1 MYQFL
6 MKSFKKVPTDHSVH
20 VSVCTASS
28 PNAFHEVTV
37 RNACA
42 MFKNWRDDTSK
53 KPCSPNGSSSF
64 WMYYVLQEHIYP
76 CYPLVCDDG
85 EVEGIVYEARGP
97 DVIMKGDHKGDFD
110 E

>member
-6 MKSFKKVPTDHSVH
+6 MKTFKKVPTGHSVH
-20 VSVCTASS
+20 VSVYKPSCSY
-28 PNAFHEVTV
+28 AFHEVSV

-42 MFKNWRDDTSK
+42 MFKNWRYDTSR

-64 WMYYVLQEHIYP
+64 IMYYVLQEHMYP
-76 CYPLVCDDG
+76 CYPLVYDDG
-85 EVEGIVYEARGP
+85 EVEGIVYEERGP
-97 DVIMKGDHKGDFD
+97 DVIMQGDHKGDFD